1 MDGISPNA
9 QEVSYWN
16 SAATRPWST
25 QYEAIDRLFQ
35 DITQA
40 ALDAAEARPGERVLD
55 VGCGS
60 GTTVLELASRVE
72 PTGQVLGID
81 VSQQSVTQAKRRIA
95 EARLAN
101 ADVKIAD
108 ASTEAFAP
116 RSFDLLFSR
125 FGVMFF
131 GDPRASFVNLRKA
144 MKPDGRLAL
153 AVWRTPAENGWAT
166 AAMKALAQVI
176 TPPPRPDPEA
186 PGPFSWGDQA
196 RARRILEGAGYRE
209 VSLTPR
215 DFSLQLA
222 PAGGAAAA
230 AEFAMNVGP
239 AVRSLADAPE
249 TLRREIRAA
258 LEGFFRSID
267 GKDGIVLPG
276 AIWLVRA
283 KV

>member
-1 MDGISPNA
+1 MDSTSPNA

-35 DITQA
+35 DITHA

-60 GTTVLELASRVE
+60 GTTVLELASRIQ

-81 VSQQSVTQAKRRIA
+81 VSQQSVTQAQRRIA

-131 GDPRASFVNLRKA
+131 GDPQASFVNLREA

-166 AAMKALAQVI
+166 AAQKALSHLL
-176 TPPPRPDPEA
+176 PPPEPPDPEA
-186 PGPFSWGDQA
+186 PGPFSWAEPA
-196 RARRILEGAGYRE
+196 RVRRILEGAGFRD
-209 VSLTPR
+209 VRLTPR
-215 DFSLQLA
+215 DFALQLA
-222 PAGGAAAA
+222 PTGGVAAAS
-230 AEFAMNVGP
+230 EFAMNVGP
-239 AVRSLADAPE
+239 VVRSLVDAPDS
-249 TLRREIRAA
+249 LRREIRAA
-258 LEGFFRSID
+258 LEGFFRAIE
-267 GKDGIVLPG
+267 GPGGIVLPG
-276 AIWLVRA
+276 AIWLVGA